1 MMTSISP
8 LPLDMEWVAETAGN
22 AMFNDRCRGI
32 LRPDWSDQF
41 DDVPAGC
48 RRCGGT
54 ERRLRSSRQIVDAGE
69 PFTHDELDRTA
80 QFRKFGPQVDEIQI
94 DGVLVLVEIV
104 IKANVETAIRLLD
117 KAFPGRRLT
126 ADLVALIDPDAAL
139 AAQFAGYFSKVDV
152 LLGHFIPVRHP
163 QPFRRNT
170 TPGML

>member
-8 LPLDMEWVAETAGN
+8 LPLDMEWVAESAGN
-22 AMFNDRCRGI
+22 FMFNDCCRGI

-41 DDVPAGC
+41 DGVSAGY
-48 RRCGGT
+48 RSCGST
-54 ERRLRSSRQIVDAGE
+54 ERRLRLSRQIVDAGE

-80 QFRKFGPQVDEIQI
+80 QFRKIGPQVDEIQI

-126 ADLVALIDPDAAL
+126 ANLVALIDPDATL

-170 TPGML
+170 TPGMP